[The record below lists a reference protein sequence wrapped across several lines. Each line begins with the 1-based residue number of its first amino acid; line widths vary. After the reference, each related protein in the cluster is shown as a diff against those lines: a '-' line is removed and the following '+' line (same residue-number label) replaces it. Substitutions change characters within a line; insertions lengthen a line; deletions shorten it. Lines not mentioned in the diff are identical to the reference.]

1 MGHESKQTS
10 TVDYP
15 NNTLVPKKGGWGW
28 CILPVVLMFI
38 GSYIAWAFFWVQLRD
53 PALAGQESFSIAPL
67 TWSVLQA
74 ILFLIAYIQLR
85 RLGISVKEIVGL
97 SREKA
102 LRDIGVALGLAVVS
116 SAIIAVS
123 QKVMSVVLVGNM
135 GGETGGEF
143 PFRSWAVVWWT
154 TVGAITA
161 GLGEETYFRGF
172 LMERLR
178 WLKPIWLIVASSLAF
193 AFWHLSP
200 FMLLH
205 TFVIGVVF
213 AVVYWRTRRL
223 FPVILA
229 HTLTNVIGG
238 ISMLFS

>member
-1 MGHESKQTS
+1 MDHELKRTS
-10 TVDYP
+10 TVECP
-15 NNTLVPKKGGWGW
+15 NNAPVPKKGGWGW
-28 CILPVVLMFI
+28 CILPAILMFI
-38 GSYIAWAFFWVQLRD
+38 GSYIAWAFFWIQLRD
-53 PALAGQESFSIAPL
+53 PALAGRESFSIAPL
-67 TWSVLQA
+67 TWSVLQTL
-74 ILFLIAYIQLR
+74 LFLIAYTQLR
-85 RLGISVKEIVGL
+85 RLGISVKEMIGL

-102 LRDIGVALGLAVVS
+102 LRDVGVALGLAVVS

-123 QKVMSVVLVGNM
+123 LKVMSIVLLGNM
-135 GGETGGEF
+135 GSEMGGQIS
-143 PFRSWAVVWWT
+143 FRGWAVVWWT

-178 WLKPIWLIVASSLAF
+178 WLKTGWLIVVTSLAF
-193 AFWHLSP
+193 AFWHLSL

-205 TFVIGVVF
+205 TVVIGIVF
-213 AVVYWRTRRL
+213 AVVYWRTKRL